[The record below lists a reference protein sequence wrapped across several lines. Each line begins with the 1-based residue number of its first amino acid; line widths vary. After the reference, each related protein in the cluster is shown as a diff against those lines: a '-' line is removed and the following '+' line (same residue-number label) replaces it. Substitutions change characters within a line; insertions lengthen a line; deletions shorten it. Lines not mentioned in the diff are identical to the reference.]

1 MNGKDNM
8 DKIMGDESGAV
19 NLEKNVYD
27 RNSFNSSVD
36 VSFTQLIT
44 PETPQEELNNQPTT
58 TEFFEMYKNLF
69 YNIPKYG
76 QTDSHLYLINES
88 SEYINYE
95 KNTEEFEALQ
105 NEISQLREQL
115 LEEQRKNSELQLSNN
130 NQNIS
135 PSQNS
140 NNSLL
145 QNNSTNNY

>member
-1 MNGKDNM
+1 
-8 DKIMGDESGAV
+8 
-19 NLEKNVYD
+19 
-27 RNSFNSSVD
+27 
-36 VSFTQLIT
+36 
-44 PETPQEELNNQPTT
+44 
-58 TEFFEMYKNLF
+58 MYKNLF

-130 NQNIS
+130 SQNIS